1 MLIILMNTLFMRKLI
16 CLKFVIS
23 RIIAL
28 GNLLKRKPHIHIVI
42 PKVNLITEKF
52 LNPVGDVTKGHTIE
66 QLDAIQEFIN
76 NKYNLDSPKDY
87 PRKDA
92 DYGKIISR
100 VKGIFTRA
108 SL

>member
-1 MLIILMNTLFMRKLI
+1 M
-16 CLKFVIS
+16 
-23 RIIAL
+23 
-28 GNLLKRKPHIHIVI
+28 
-42 PKVNLITEKF
+42 
-52 LNPVGDVTKGHTIE
+52 GDVTKGHTIE

-100 VKGIFTRA
+100 VKGIFTK
-108 SL
+108 SITLN

>member
-1 MLIILMNTLFMRKLI
+1 MNTLYAEAHLPKIRHIQDNSTGEL
-16 CLKFVIS
+16 VE
-23 RIIAL
+23 
-28 GNLLKRKPHIHIVI
+28 RKPHIHIVI

-100 VKGIFTRA
+100 VKGIFTK
-108 SL
+108 SITLN